1 MCQLSLKEIE
11 GGLRTGRSTLT
22 VMFWPGW
29 TFVHSAGAP
38 IAMRCA
44 STDETNATSQVRVRK
59 SCIVRSVLCCG
70 TGLGQRLVHRRGRRF
85 DATVGLRRGGLGSV
99 DGPSPNLPE
108 SYICPM
114 GLNSKRLDCSIAR
127 QASRGRAQAC
137 LASALLGN
145 AH

>member
-29 TFVHSAGAP
+29 TFVHSAGPP
-38 IAMRCA
+38 IAMRCPR
-44 STDETNATSQVRVRK
+44 TDETNATSQARVRK
-59 SCIVRSVLCCG
+59 SCIVSCILLRVWVNDSCTDEV
-70 TGLGQRLVHRRGRRF
+70 
-85 DATVGLRRGGLGSV
+85 VGLSWSEEVGLGSV
-99 DGPSPNLPE
+99 DGPPPNLPE